1 MRLIP
6 RLLLSLLVLLPLAA
20 CAATPANAPLVEGK
34 DYERI
39 AQPGP
44 FQPLAGKIEVVEVFG
59 YTCPHCAHFEPQLA
73 AWAAKLPA
81 DVRFTPV
88 PAAFGGAWDAWA
100 LAYYAADE
108 VGVAKR
114 SHAAVFK
121 ALHDD
126 GTLPMQNVSADELAS
141 FYKAYGVTPERYTQ
155 ALRGEAVQKKVDTAR
170 AFAQR
175 TQVPGTPAIIING
188 QYLVRGKS
196 FDDQLRIASALIA
209 QARAARG
216 R

>member
-6 RLLLSLLVLLPLAA
+6 RLLLSLLVMLPLAA

-39 AQPGP
+39 AKSGP

-59 YTCPHCAHFEPQLA
+59 YTCPHCAHFEPQLE

-88 PAAFGGAWDAWA
+88 PAAFGGVWDAWA

-121 ALHDD
+121 ALHED
-126 GTLPMQNVSADELAS
+126 GSLPMQNVSTDELAN
-141 FYKAYGVTPERYTQ
+141 FYTAYGVSADRYKQ
-155 ALRGEAVQKKVDTAR
+155 ALRGDAVQKKVAEAR

-188 QYLVRGKS
+188 QYLVRGNS
-196 FDDQLRIASALIA
+196 FEDQLRVASKLISE
-209 QARAARG
+209 ARARG
-216 R
+216 GR

>member
-1 MRLIP
+1 MRLIS
-6 RLLLSLLVLLPLAA
+6 RLLLSLLVVLPLAA
-20 CAATPANAPLVEGK
+20 SAAAPSNAPLVEGK

-88 PAAFGGAWDAWA
+88 PAAFGGPWDAWA

-121 ALHDD
+121 ALHQN
-126 GTLPMQNVSADELAS
+126 GSLPMQNVSADELAN
-141 FYKAYGVTPERYTQ
+141 FYKAYGVTPDRYLQ
-155 ALRGEAVQKKVDTAR
+155 ALRGDAVQKKVDAAR

-175 TQVPGTPAIIING
+175 TRIPGTPALIING
-188 QYLVRGKS
+188 QYLVRGDS

-209 QARAARG
+209 RARAARG